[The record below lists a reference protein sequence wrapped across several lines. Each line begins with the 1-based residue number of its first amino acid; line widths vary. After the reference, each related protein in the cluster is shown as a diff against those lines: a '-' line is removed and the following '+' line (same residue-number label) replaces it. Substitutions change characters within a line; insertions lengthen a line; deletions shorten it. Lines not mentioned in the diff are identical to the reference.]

1 MADERPGIEPE
12 FFDVF
17 HDLLRWGG
25 CEVRRG
31 YGGWVPEVY
40 DLMEGDFED
49 DIPLVLE
56 LAEETGG
63 PVLDLGCG
71 TGRLTIPLLR
81 EGLEVFALDSDARML
96 EILEQKTASLP
107 PGDRQRLT
115 LLQQDMRDC
124 RTPRPAALAVC
135 STNTFLYLGSLDD
148 QREALRSIYHCLMP
162 GGVLWLDVFVPKPNP
177 SADEPYLTSHLNP
190 ETGTLLLYGA
200 QTREDHFTE
209 RSLVNAF
216 TMLLRREGSPQ
227 VFLQSWTY
235 AWLHPNELRLLLEGA
250 GFRLRTLLGDYD
262 GGEADEA
269 SVQMIAIAE
278 RRS

>member
-1 MADERPGIEPE
+1 MRS
-12 FFDVF
+12 
-17 HDLLRWGG
+17 
-25 CEVRRG
+25 G

-71 TGRLTIPLLR
+71 TGRLSIPLLQ

-96 EILEQKTASLP
+96 ERLSQKAGRFP
-107 PGDRQRLT
+107 VEDRARLT
-115 LLQQDMRDC
+115 LLQQDMREC

-135 STNTFLYLGSLDD
+135 STNTFLYLGSLED
-148 QREALRSIYHCLMP
+148 QRKTLLSVHSCLKP
-162 GGVLWLDVFVPKPNP
+162 GGALWLDVFVPKPNP
-177 SADEPYLTSHLNP
+177 SADEPYLTSRLDP
-190 ETGTLLLYGA
+190 DSGVPLLYGA
-200 QTREDHFTE
+200 QTREDHFRE

-216 TMLLRREGSPQ
+216 TMLLPRQRVPQ

-235 AWLHPNELRLLLEGA
+235 AWLHPNELRLLLESA
-250 GFRLRTLLGDYD
+250 GFRLRRLLGDYD
-262 GGEADEA
+262 GGEADDC

-278 RRS
+278 REP